1 MLKRARRT
9 WTTPGT
15 TAEDLLHR
23 CIVATDHLIL
33 RTWYRQGEGVNRP
46 GDGNAGDNLL
56 GEDLDERLTGM
67 LLTPVGELVVPWN
80 ATTMQGGSVHYV
92 SPLFDGSPAP
102 TGYDMMELDDMAA
115 LATASQRQAAL
126 YHHWDHKQ
134 YVFIFGFISRIFDT
148 TGIGLIPALK
158 IITDGQ
164 PANFLDDGVII
175 EARLGPL
182 GFIGDFDHTKPAND
196 VTYRDIRETL
206 PNGDPNPAFGRFSIP
221 PAMPQ
226 GWEFG

>member
-1 MLKRARRT
+1 MAAGEYELALEAFTRAAGRHGLT
-9 WTTPGT
+9 GEILTSDAFATGPEQSATSTTAPKIAPATLIEVTDPETGIVETVGVVGATTPILGT
-15 TAEDLLHR
+15 ISSPGGVDT
-23 CIVATDHLIL
+23 IGTD
-33 RTWYRQGEGVNRP
+33 QN
-46 GDGNAGDNLL
+46 
-56 GEDLDERLTGM
+56 
-67 LLTPVGELVVPWN
+67 
-80 ATTMQGGSVHYV
+80 
-92 SPLFDGSPAP
+92 
-102 TGYDMMELDDMAA
+102 DMAA